1 MLKKD
6 LFLFFLFFCFFLQ
19 QKNILCSYKECSL
32 LTDDIRILSYCKNE
46 SKCFIKNFNNSEYSS
61 ITCICKKYLNES
73 FFAGPD
79 CSIRVPYHYK
89 TMKNNEVHNTSWIED
104 LFKLNTWK
112 NEENRVGKLCIN
124 PQCS

>member
-79 CSIRVPYHYK
+79 
-89 TMKNNEVHNTSWIED
+89 
-104 LFKLNTWK
+104 F
-112 NEENRVGKLCIN
+112 
-124 PQCS
+124 

>member
-6 LFLFFLFFCFFLQ
+6 LFLFFLFFFFLR
-19 QKNILCSYKECSL
+19 QKKILCSYKECSL

-46 SKCFIKNFNNSEYSS
+46 SKCFIKTFNNSEYAS

-89 TMKNNEVHNTSWIED
+89 TMKNNEVHNTNWIED

>member
-79 CSIRVPYHYK
+79 CSI
-89 TMKNNEVHNTSWIED
+89 KNNEVHNPCWIED
-104 LFKLNTWK
+104 LLKLNTWK

>member
-1 MLKKD
+1 MCKHIPIEEIYHIPMARIFVNKLNFIFYKIAMLKKD

-79 CSIRVPYHYK
+79 CSI
-89 TMKNNEVHNTSWIED
+89 
-104 LFKLNTWK
+104 
-112 NEENRVGKLCIN
+112 
-124 PQCS
+124 

>member
-6 LFLFFLFFCFFLQ
+6 LFLFFFFFCFFLL

-46 SKCFIKNFNNSEYSS
+46 SKCFIKTFNNSEYSS

-79 CSIRVPYHYK
+79 CSINVPYHYK
-89 TMKNNEVHNTSWIED
+89 TMKNNEVKNTSWIED

-112 NEENRVGKLCIN
+112 NEENRVGRVCVN